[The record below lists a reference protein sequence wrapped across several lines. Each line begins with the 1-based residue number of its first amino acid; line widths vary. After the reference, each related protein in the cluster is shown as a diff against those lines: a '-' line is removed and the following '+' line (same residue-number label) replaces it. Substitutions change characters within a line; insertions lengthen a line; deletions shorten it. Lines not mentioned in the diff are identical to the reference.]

1 MAVDRIDGRPLRQV
15 ASYVSSG
22 TFTTP
27 PGVNQLWV
35 SVMGA
40 AGSRSEGDNSEGGP
54 GYQIA
59 GYVNTAPGQTHP
71 VIIGARGNR
80 GQSYAR
86 YSGAASSLGG
96 VTSFDAALIASSG
109 GIGGGNVGTVKAETS
124 VLPLTPAGAIARVT
138 TATTGGINNTTS
150 DGNFTYNNGNGM
162 VWIYV

>member
-35 SVMGA
+35 SVLGA

-54 GYQIA
+54 GYQVA
-59 GYVNTAPGQTHP
+59 GYVNTAPGQTHT
-71 VIIGARGNR
+71 VIIGARGAR
-80 GQSYAR
+80 GQVFTR
-86 YSGAASSLGG
+86 YSGSSSSQSGT
-96 VTSFDAALIASSG
+96 TSFDAALISSG
-109 GIGGGNVGTVKAETS
+109 GGIGAGTVGTVKAETT
-124 VLPLTPAGAIARVT
+124 VLPLTPAGAVARVT
-138 TATTGGINNTTS
+138 TVTTGGINN
-150 DGNFTYNNGNGM
+150 DGQGSYTHNNGNGM